1 VGWCVRVHP
10 LFHRWFQNVFNQGV
24 ARVDDARVGVQHLQ
38 QKGLKGRSVK
48 KTQRILLWWPQKQN
62 NRKKEKMS
70 QHSKKKKISNNKMY
84 RTKPFGIS
92 CTLHS
97 VQRRSTNR
105 DTALSH
111 TTTWFVFAH
120 VSHSSE
126 AAWGK
131 EKQNVFVRQ
140 NDQQKNNFQ
149 TPKIPKIPKLQ
160 NSKIFQ
166 PQKIH
171 IKGVSPTRTHSPMP
185 PTSPRTPPRLP
196 APCTWPTSISKTAFL
211 FFAGPLILFFFHR
224 TTRGG
229 VGGWCGT

>member
-1 VGWCVRVHP
+1 MGWCVRVHP

-24 ARVDDARVGVQHLQ
+24 ARVDDAGVGMQHLQ

-48 KTQRILLWWPQKQN
+48 KIQRILLWWPQKQN

-70 QHSKKKKISNNKMY
+70 QHSKKKKISNNNKMY

-111 TTTWFVFAH
+111 TTTWFVFTH

-126 AAWGK
+126 EAWGK
-131 EKQNVFVRQ
+131 DKQNVFVLCVGSVAVAVAKIDRWYLECNNCIDPSHQCRQ
-140 NDQQKNNFQ
+140 RSFRPSKQSCRFVPSVHIVWCQQC
-149 TPKIPKIPKLQ
+149 
-160 NSKIFQ
+160 
-166 PQKIH
+166 QKRH
-171 IKGVSPTRTHSPMP
+171 TH
-185 PTSPRTPPRLP
+185 RLNE
-196 APCTWPTSISKTAFL
+196 
-211 FFAGPLILFFFHR
+211 
-224 TTRGG
+224 
-229 VGGWCGT
+229 